1 MILKVCSVRPIVANC
16 DTLYSAALAVL
27 GKGIMYPI
35 LRATM
40 FGHFCAG
47 EDSKSIA
54 PRIEAMREVGVGSIL
69 DYAAEAEVDA
79 ANNAGGS
86 DGPAQQPSAE
96 ERIQTTARVYDY
108 TSEEKADANAVIFEK
123 AVRAVRDT
131 SPEGFAAVKVSGLGD
146 PKLLE
151 RVSTALVEIR
161 NFFQRVRA
169 QDPEGQADGGDP
181 YLLTYAQFRRGWE
194 QFFTIESEEE
204 ISAAFE
210 RMGGNQKTGTINYN
224 EWVYHLQPEDL
235 NALVSRCRATGAL
248 SLATLDEV
256 ELQLLANLRRRVH
269 GICKL
274 ANDLGVRVM
283 LDAEWT
289 EIQPAIDHLAIKM
302 QREFNRERAVVFNTY
317 QTYLTST
324 GDRLRRNIQRADQEG
339 WAFGAK
345 LVRGAYMV
353 SERANAEKA
362 GRASPIWGDYEETEA
377 CFHRAIEESLEFVSR
392 TQSSS
397 LPAEVMVASHNQ
409 RSVQLVVRKMQEL
422 GMPRDSP
429 VYIGQLLGMADHL
442 TMTLGSHGYKAY
454 KYVPYGP
461 VGEVVPYLIRRTQE
475 NSTFLG
481 SPGVAEE
488 RGIIFNELR
497 RRLAPFQLAA

>member
-1 MILKVCSVRPIVANC
+1 MILKVCSIRPIVAHC
-16 DTLYSAALAVL
+16 DRLYSMAVAVL

-54 PRIEAMREVGVGSIL
+54 PRIESMRQVGVGSIL
-69 DYAAEAEVDA
+69 DYAAEADVSESA
-79 ANNAGGS
+79 A
-86 DGPAQQPSAE
+86 PAPTSQPTAAE
-96 ERIQTTARVYDY
+96 RTQTTARIYDY
-108 TSEEKADANAVIFEK
+108 TSEEKADANAEIFEK
-123 AVRAVRDT
+123 AVHAVRDT

-151 RVSTALVEIR
+151 RVSNAFVEIR

-169 QDPEGQADGGDP
+169 ADADSSEGDPEIIS
-181 YLLTYAQFRRGWE
+181 YEQFRRGWE
-194 QFFTIESEEE
+194 HFFTISSEEE
-204 ISAAFE
+204 IRAAFD
-210 RMGGNQKTGTINYN
+210 RMGGDKQTGTINYIKWTYN
-224 EWVYHLQPEDL
+224 LNPEDL
-235 NALVSRCRATGAL
+235 TELVSRCRESGAL
-248 SLATLDEV
+248 TMATLDDN

-289 EIQPAIDHLAIKM
+289 EIQPAIDHLAVGM
-302 QREFNRERAVVFNTY
+302 MREFNKERAVVFNTY

-324 GDRLRRNIQRADQEG
+324 PDRLRRNIRRADQEG
-339 WAFGAK
+339 WAFAAK

-353 SERANAEKA
+353 SERANAKKE
-362 GRASPIWGDYEETEA
+362 GRPSPIWATYEETEA
-377 CFHRAIEESLEFVSR
+377 CFHSCIEASLDYVSQTR
-392 TQSSS
+392 TRI
-397 LPAEVMVASHNQ
+397 PAEVMVASHNQ
-409 RSVQLVVRKMQEL
+409 RSVQLVVCKMQKL

-429 VYIGQLLGMADHL
+429 VYMGQLLGMADHL
-442 TMTLGSHGYKAY
+442 TMTLGSSGYKAY

-488 RGIIFNELR
+488 RGIIFKELR
-497 RRLAPFQLAA
+497 RRLLPFGLAA